1 MTGKQ
6 DKGARQKINA
16 DNDPRSRVSL
26 LNLANHHPQLLI
38 LISIQLSSTAE
49 TAHAVRCCL
58 ALLQV
63 LHSGLAAALS
73 MHVLDALCPH
83 NKNIVLFRLGMEKFL
98 DGQAQSLS
106 NPSKVKI

>member
-1 MTGKQ
+1 MGRRNAHLDFYFTCKCGGFSGPMTGKQ
-6 DKGARQKINA
+6 DKGARRKINA

-63 LHSGLAAALS
+63 LHSGLL
-73 MHVLDALCPH
+73 LL
-83 NKNIVLFRLGMEKFL
+83 
-98 DGQAQSLS
+98 
-106 NPSKVKI
+106 